1 MLNTFVKNQGITKT
15 IIHNNNENYYNEIDW
30 DADYDGEVAK
40 VSFNIN
46 DNGIKE
52 HYHAKMNND
61 ELAEILN
68 IPSISAPI
76 DKRLYNDFLGKKP
89 KRVDQHNMVLI
100 YKKPKKIRKQVT
112 FMDSIDSMDSANS
125 FDPSKII
132 DTLELMKPKQDDKYT
147 HISSPIPDE
156 SLIYPLQLYNTKN
169 HTRRRRHKR
178 NHSISRKSN
187 VSNKSNKSSKTNRSR
202 KSHKYSRRTF

>member
-1 MLNTFVKNQGITKT
+1 MLNTFIKNQGITKT
-15 IIHNNNENYYNEIDW
+15 IIHNNNKNYYNEIDW

-52 HYHAKMNND
+52 HYNAKMNND
-61 ELAEILN
+61 ELTEILN

-89 KRVDQHNMVLI
+89 KQMNEPKMVLI
-100 YKKPKKIRKQVT
+100 YKKPKNTRKHVT
-112 FMDSIDSMDSANS
+112 FIDSMDSVNS
-125 FDPSKII
+125 IDPSKIM
-132 DTLELMKPKQDDKYT
+132 DTLELTKPLQEEKYT
-147 HISSPIPDE
+147 HISSPFAGE
-156 SLIYPLQLYNTKN
+156 SLIYPLQLQNKKN
-169 HTRRRRHKR
+169 HSRRRRRNKR
-178 NHSISRKSN
+178 SHSLSRKTSKPTSSN
-187 VSNKSNKSSKTNRSR
+187 NTRHHSR